1 MPFEIIA
8 FPALVCL
15 LIGFISGLKT
25 GKKAS

>member
-25 GKKAS
+25 GKKTE